1 MADTTSVTAWKSP
14 ENYWKDALKG
24 STDEWGLSAVT
35 VWIRP
40 GDWVWAYFVQPI
52 GQVLGV
58 GKVTDVLGWR
68 DDWQRHTVSIR
79 WNRDLT
85 RELKKNPI
93 HYEEYRQ
100 PVPESGSRANPAAV
114 EAFEVHLGHTGFKKA
129 LTSSER
135 VQFAQRKVMQPPRAA
150 RLSSPSTPRLRRTV
164 CHLGLHREGRPAS
177 GAHPSRPTCR
187 YPRHQQLSATTS
199 YDVHNLFDLGLITVS
214 KQLRIEVA
222 SSVTGDFSYR
232 KLDGQKIR
240 MPHGADQKE
249 VIAAYAAQSALGSMS
264 LVELTTRTTS
274 KATAALTAMTHPGC

>member
-1 MADTTSVTAWKSP
+1 MTRDVQHFIYPLNASPDGGYYFGNGLEISP

-24 STDEWGLSAVT
+24 STDEWGLSGGYRL
-35 VWIRP
+35 IRP

-100 PVPESGSRANPAAV
+100 PVQKAAVRANPATI

-135 VQFAQRKVMQPPRAA
+135 VQFAQRKVMQRLGQPAFRAQVLHDYGGQCA
-150 RLSSPSTPRLRRTV
+150 ISGCTEKGALQAAHILPVRLAGTHATSNSVLLRAD
-164 CHLGLHREGRPAS
+164 L
-177 GAHPSRPTCR
+177 
-187 YPRHQQLSATTS
+187 
-199 YDVHNLFDLGLITVS
+199 HNLFDLGLITVS

-222 SSVTGDFSYR
+222 SSVTDLSYR

-240 MPHGADQKE
+240 MPHGADRKE
-249 VIAAYAAQSALGSMS
+249 VIAAYAAHKALY
-264 LVELTTRTTS
+264 E
-274 KATAALTAMTHPGC
+274 